1 MFTLE
6 ALVRSSL
13 AIFRDNSSVAL
24 PRNDLAIHVSVS
36 NSRNLTCESL
46 GCGKWPKVLPDG
58 ITNETYHPADSE
70 LSAFW
75 AVITGAVIAIFCEDL
90 FPFEM

>member
-1 MFTLE
+1 MLALE
-6 ALVRSSL
+6 ALARSSL
-13 AIFRDNSSVAL
+13 TIFRDSSSVAL
-24 PRNDLAIHVSVS
+24 PRNDFAIHVSVS
-36 NSRNLTCESL
+36 NSRNLICESL

-58 ITNETYHPADSE
+58 ITNETYQSADSE
-70 LSAFW
+70 ISVFW

>member
-1 MFTLE
+1 MLTLE
-6 ALVRSSL
+6 ALVRSSSV
-13 AIFRDNSSVAL
+13 IFRDSSSVAL
-24 PRNDLAIHVSVS
+24 PRNDLAMHVSVS
-36 NSRNLTCESL
+36 NSRNMTCESF

-58 ITNETYHPADSE
+58 NTNETYHPADSD
-70 LSAFW
+70 LSPFW